1 MNSVTVGDHILDIY
15 DFPLADG
22 KFTFTADRDTFT
34 LISSVSTHTRQG
46 GKLIRSYLISTFYLL
61 ACLYVLGCAAIIT
74 SLQMCS
80 LYMMLSPLF
89 SKITVGESSISKLIN
104 ICVTNILFND
114 KTP

>member
-1 MNSVTVGDHILDIY
+1 MNSVIVGDHISDIY

-22 KFTFTADRDTFT
+22 KFTFTTDRDTFT

-46 GKLIRSYLISTFYLL
+46 GKLIRSYLISTFYLS

-74 SLQMCS
+74 PLEMGS
-80 LYMMLSPLF
+80 LYMILSPLF
-89 SKITVGESSISKLIN
+89 SKITAGESSISKLIN